1 MLKLIYCR
9 RFCPFCCIHVS
20 IHPMLKLILFS
31 STCFRLVWVGFNT
44 SHVKVNLYFWLI
56 SVYVFQV
63 SIHPMLKLIMNRMT
77 GLYLVKCF
85 NTSHVKVN
93 PEDKYGIKCP
103 YTSFNTSHVKVNPN
117 INQDLERLN
126 DSFNTSHVK
135 VNRKSLSASSGSVLR
150 VSIHPML
157 KLIPTFW
164 HYSGRRMGVSIHP
177 MLKLIAKRLLL
188 N

>member
-1 MLKLIYCR
+1 MNR
-9 RFCPFCCIHVS
+9 
-20 IHPMLKLILFS
+20 
-31 STCFRLVWVGFNT
+31 FNT
-44 SHVKVNLYFWLI
+44 SHVKVNLLPPLLPILLYPRFNTSHVKVNPNRQIYSLQTMI
-56 SVYVFQV
+56 V

-157 KLIPTFW
+157 KLIKEQRCIDQV
-164 HYSGRRMGVSIHP
+164 G
-177 MLKLIAKRLLL
+177 LLFQYIPC
-188 N
+188 

>member
-1 MLKLIYCR
+1 MESAIYCVSIHPMLKLIGSKPFYCP
-9 RFCPFCCIHVS
+9 CGNIVS

-77 GLYLVKCF
+77 GLYLVKC
-85 NTSHVKVN
+85 
-93 PEDKYGIKCP
+93 
-103 YTSFNTSHVKVNPN
+103 FNTSHVKVNPN

>member
-1 MLKLIYCR
+1 
-9 RFCPFCCIHVS
+9 
-20 IHPMLKLILFS
+20 
-31 STCFRLVWVGFNT
+31 
-44 SHVKVNLYFWLI
+44 
-56 SVYVFQV
+56 
-63 SIHPMLKLIMNRMT
+63 MT

-177 MLKLIAKRLLL
+177 MLKLIIFRMYLKPVQSCFNTSHVKVNPTYFLHSIQYTIPDSPVFINVFKIFTSHRAICQKNLENHRNATVFADSRNFALIGG
-188 N
+188 